1 MDGNPRFRFRKGQR
15 ILFSDEGHK
24 MKRFFYGILGISAVI
39 ACICSAAPEPAIV
52 PAPGQWTVDIQFTHP
67 QQIILPTRADNQP
80 TRFWYVIITLT
91 NNTDND
97 VDFYPKCD
105 LMTDT
110 FQITPA
116 GKAVTPAVFEQIK
129 NRHRSRYPFLEPLAK
144 AGNRILQGEDNT
156 KDIAIIWPDFDV
168 QAKNMKVFI
177 AGLSNETVV
186 IDHPVAK
193 DQDGLPLEVFLRKTL
208 ELSYAFK
215 GDPALRSGAGLT
227 YKGKRWI
234 MR

>member
-1 MDGNPRFRFRKGQR
+1 
-15 ILFSDEGHK
+15 

-39 ACICSAAPEPAIV
+39 ACVCLAAVEPAIV
-52 PAPGQWTVDIQFTHP
+52 PAPGQWTVDIKFTHP
-67 QQIILPTRADNQP
+67 LQIVPLTRTDNQP
-80 TRFWYVIITLT
+80 TRFWYVIITIT

-97 VDFYPKCD
+97 VGFYPKCD

-110 FQITPA
+110 FRITPA
-116 GKAVTPAVFEQIK
+116 GKSVTPAVFEQIK
-129 NRHRSRYPFLEPLAK
+129 KRHRSKYPFLELLAK

-168 QAKNMKVFI
+168 KAKNIKVFI
-177 AGLSNETVV
+177 AGLSNETVA

-193 DQDGLPLEVFLRKTL
+193 DQSGLPRKVFLRKTL

-215 GDPALRSGAGLT
+215 GDPTLRSGAGLA

>member
-1 MDGNPRFRFRKGQR
+1 
-15 ILFSDEGHK
+15 
-24 MKRFFYGILGISAVI
+24 MKRFFYGILGISGVI
-39 ACICSAAPEPAIV
+39 ACVCLAAPEPAIV
-52 PAPGQWTVDIQFTHP
+52 PAPGQWTIDMQFTHP
-67 QQIILPTRADNQP
+67 QQIVLPTRAGNQP

-129 NRHRSRYPFLEPLAK
+129 KRHRSRYPFLEPLAM

-168 QAKNMKVFI
+168 QAKNIKVFI
-177 AGLSNETVV
+177 AGLSNETVA

-193 DQDGLPLEVFLRKTL
+193 DQSGLPLKVFLRKTI

-215 GDPALRSGAGLT
+215 GDPTLRSGASLT